1 MAVFAIRRVLNQ
13 LPLCVAVLL
22 LLGLM
27 TVGSVQAEENVTLV
41 EVLEKHRQ
49 ATFIDVGKYVD
60 EHPDA
65 DDLESAYFHLF
76 REGLM
81 HDMEVQAAP
90 YAESYLKR
98 KDQNPAMSNLAQR
111 VRCMSFATEGDF
123 EEAFAVFESLLSQA
137 RPQSADAMLSLGFV
151 LASKA
156 RFANKVG
163 ISRDI
168 YEQLS
173 AKFPFNQKVTR
184 MVQTGL
190 IKHDLLDKPAPKIG
204 VRDMEGKLVEWEQ
217 YKGKVVLVDF
227 WATWCGPCIEEMP
240 NLKKT
245 YADLH
250 DKGFE
255 IIGINRDEDS
265 EQVKAFLK
273 TAGMK
278 WPQILDKIDEF
289 DLDKKFDAVMLPST
303 YLVDRNGILVQ
314 FDMRG
319 AEIRTQVEQLLKK
332 K

>member
-13 LPLCVAVLL
+13 LPLYVATLL

-27 TVGSVQAEENVTLV
+27 TVGSVQADENVTLV

-49 ATFIDVGKYVD
+49 ATFIDVGKYID
-60 EHPDA
+60 AHPDA
-65 DDLESAYFHLF
+65 EDLEDAYFHLF

-90 YAESYLKR
+90 YAESYLNR

-111 VRCMSFATEGDF
+111 VRCMSFATDGEF
-123 EEAFAVFESLLSQA
+123 EEAFSIFESLLSQA
-137 RPQSADAMLSLGFV
+137 RPQSADPMLSLGFV

-156 RFANKVG
+156 RFAKKIG

-204 VRDMEGKLVEWEQ
+204 VRDMDDKLIEWGQ
-217 YKGKVVLVDF
+217 YQGKVVLIDF

-255 IIGINRDEDS
+255 IIGINRDEDL

-273 TAGMK
+273 SAGMK
-278 WPQILDKIDEF
+278 WPQILDKVDDF
-289 DLDKKFDAVMLPST
+289 KLDKKFDAVMLPST

-314 FDMRG
+314 FDLRG